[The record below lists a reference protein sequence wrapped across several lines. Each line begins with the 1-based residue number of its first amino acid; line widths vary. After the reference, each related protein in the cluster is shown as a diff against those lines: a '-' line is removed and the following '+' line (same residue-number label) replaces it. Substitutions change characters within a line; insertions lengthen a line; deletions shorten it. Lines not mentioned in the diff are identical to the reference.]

1 MRRGDRL
8 FDIIQALR
16 TARGP
21 VTAATLAAQLGVT
34 PRTVYRDIAALQARR
49 VPVEGA
55 AGVGYMLRRGFD
67 LPPLMFTAE
76 EIEAIAVG
84 MRMLS
89 RTGDAGL
96 AAAADGVL
104 SKVTTAL
111 PEALRALLAAAPLFV
126 PDRGARRPPP
136 AIGLTA
142 IRDAIRRSRK
152 ISLDY
157 VDERG
162 RQTYRT
168 IWPIAVAYYVDTTLI
183 GAWCELRTDYRHFR
197 VDRIAAANVL
207 DERFDPANGRLLA
220 GWLEAQERHDPSG

>member
-34 PRTVYRDIAALQARR
+34 PRTVYRDIAALHLRR

-104 SKVTTAL
+104 SKVTPAL
-111 PEALRALLAAAPLFV
+111 PEALRALLAPAPLFA
-126 PDRGARRPPP
+126 PHRGARRPLP

-162 RQTYRT
+162 RQTHRT